1 MLVKLDNLFIKWVVC
16 VVSNKTILNL
26 RMSMRLELKTSDN
39 IERLEL
45 RTICFVVQG
54 HYH

>member
-16 VVSNKTILNL
+16 VVSNKNYFNL